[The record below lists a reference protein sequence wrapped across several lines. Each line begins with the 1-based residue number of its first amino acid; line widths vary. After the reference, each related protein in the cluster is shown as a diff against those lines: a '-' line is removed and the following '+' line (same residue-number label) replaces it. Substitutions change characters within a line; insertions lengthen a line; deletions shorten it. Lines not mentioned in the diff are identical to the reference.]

1 MSLRVGLTGGLAS
14 GKTTVAE
21 MFAARGA
28 YIMYADRA
36 AHEAMQPGEL
46 AYQEVLK
53 TFGESVLNADGSIN
67 RKKLAEL
74 AFGNG
79 RITELNRIV
88 HPAVRDRMER
98 WMEETAEFDQRAI
111 MIFEAALILE
121 AGLGKYFHKLIVVK
135 SRPEQKLERFLS
147 RVVDASAMEPE
158 ERGRVLRDAE
168 RRIGAQLSDQ
178 EKAAAADYL
187 IDNSGTRAET
197 ERQVNAIYKEL
208 QKLAGLQA
216 QASTRNRI

>member
-1 MSLRVGLTGGLAS
+1 
-14 GKTTVAE
+14 
-21 MFAARGA
+21 
-28 YIMYADRA
+28 
-36 AHEAMQPGEL
+36 
-46 AYQEVLK
+46 
-53 TFGESVLNADGSIN
+53 
-67 RKKLAEL
+67 
-74 AFGNG
+74 
-79 RITELNRIV
+79 
-88 HPAVRDRMER
+88 
-98 WMEETAEFDQRAI
+98 
-111 MIFEAALILE
+111 
-121 AGLGKYFHKLIVVK
+121 
-135 SRPEQKLERFLS
+135 
-147 RVVDASAMEPE
+147 MEPE